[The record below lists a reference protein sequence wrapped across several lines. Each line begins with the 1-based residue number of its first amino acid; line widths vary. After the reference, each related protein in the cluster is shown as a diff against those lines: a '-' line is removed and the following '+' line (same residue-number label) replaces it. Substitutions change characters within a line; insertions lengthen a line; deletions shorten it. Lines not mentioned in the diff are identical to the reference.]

1 MDSAPLDRMQL
12 RLETIYEVDLADRV
26 VDFLITDPDVACV
39 LDTSV
44 NARQSREKL
53 LVQEDGDDLRVGLY
67 LDRDVVDRLQ
77 RDDPSRGLHNENLDT
92 FCLAMEGVS
101 HFLYVAYNAKYERA
115 VSLMELEL
123 QAEVDKYVCI
133 ASLLNEQGQGYKDR
147 RLRTWLFEDVSY
159 DKELDARQLYRYQ
172 QANSYAARYC
182 EWLSCQY
189 PGRRRN
195 CDMLNELRRFYRK
208 TQGQKMHRISHAC
221 RPSYPR

>member
-1 MDSAPLDRMQL
+1 MDSAPLNRLQH
-12 RLETIYEVDLADRV
+12 RLETIYEVDLTDQVA
-26 VDFLITDPDVACV
+26 DFLITDPDVACA

-77 RDDPSRGLHNENLDT
+77 RDDPSRDLHNANLDT

-101 HFLYVAYNAKYERA
+101 HFLYIAYNAQHERA

-123 QAEVDKYVCI
+123 QAEIDKYVSI
-133 ASLLNEQGQGYKDR
+133 ASLLDEQGQGYKDR

-159 DKELDARQLYRYQ
+159 DQELNAHQLYRYQ

-189 PGRRRN
+189 PDRRRHS
-195 CDMLNELRRFYRK
+195 DMLNELRRFYRK
-208 TQGQKMHRISHAC
+208 TQGQKMHRISDAC
-221 RPSYPR
+221 RLS